1 MKKIMMLIMAMMIG
15 ISSAAY
21 AATDAATA
29 LSGGMTESQL
39 LGTLVSEGM
48 SVDDAAL
55 AILNAGGN
63 RVNTLAA
70 AYNRGATESNLLSVM
85 QSANVPMQDAVRDI
99 IDAGGREQ
107 NTLTAAM
114 IINPD
119 FQYTPP
125 ADPTAGLNPTAA
137 GPGDGNA
144 GVGGNSGFGSGG
156 TSNIAFNGSTG
167 GSGGGGGTVSP

>member
-1 MKKIMMLIMAMMIG
+1 MKTIMMLIMAMMIG

-21 AATDAATA
+21 AATDPATA

-70 AYNRGATESNLLSVM
+70 AYSRGATESSLLNVM
-85 QSANVPMQDAVRDI
+85 QNANVPLQDAVQDI
-99 IDAGGREQ
+99 IDAGGNQQ

-114 IINPD
+114 LVNPD

-144 GVGGNSGFGSGG
+144 GVGGDNFGTGG
-156 TSNIAFNGSTG
+156 TGNVAFNGGTG

>member
-1 MKKIMMLIMAMMIG
+1 MAMMIG
-15 ISSAAY
+15 ISSAY
-21 AATDAATA
+21 AATDPATA

-48 SVDDAAL
+48 SVDDATL

-70 AYNRGATESNLLSVM
+70 AYSRGATESDLLNVM
-85 QSANVPMQDAVRDI
+85 QNANVPLQDAVQAI
-99 IDAGGREQ
+99 IDAGGNQQ

-114 IINPD
+114 VVNPD

-125 ADPTAGLNPTAA
+125 ADPTAGLSPTAA
-137 GPGDGNA
+137 GPEA
-144 GVGGNSGFGSGG
+144 GPGTPGPTTGS
-156 TSNIAFNGSTG
+156 ISTTT
-167 GSGGGGGTVSP
+167 GGGGGASPA